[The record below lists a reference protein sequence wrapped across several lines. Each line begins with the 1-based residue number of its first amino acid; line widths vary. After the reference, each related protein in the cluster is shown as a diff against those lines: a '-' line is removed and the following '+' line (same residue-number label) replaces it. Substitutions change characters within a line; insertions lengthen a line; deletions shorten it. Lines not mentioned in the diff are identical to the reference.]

1 MSTEGRILLAD
12 DEAVFAEATA
22 DLLRREGFEVDTV
35 ADAHAALAAVDE
47 RHYDLVIS
55 DLEMPGNEDMALL
68 RRLAE
73 SNGGLPAIVV
83 TGYPSL
89 RSALTCI
96 DIPCA
101 GYLTK
106 PVEIAT
112 LVAKARAAIHRYR
125 AWLAMRRSEERIRE
139 WREEVRQLAE
149 IQPAG
154 GGVDSF
160 VALTLRNVMG
170 SLTDLREVGQAALG
184 AGAPEGG
191 HTCQLINCPRGTQLE
206 QAVRETVDVLEQT
219 KGSFKS
225 KALGDLRRKLELLL
239 AHL

>member
-1 MSTEGRILLAD
+1 MNTSGRILLAD

-35 ADAHAALAAVDE
+35 GDAHAALAAVAE
-47 RHYDLVIS
+47 RPYELVIS
-55 DLEMPGNEDMALL
+55 DLEMPGNEDLALL
-68 RRLAE
+68 RKLAV
-73 SNGGLPAIVV
+73 SNGGLPVIVV

-96 DIPCA
+96 DLPCA

-106 PVEIAT
+106 PVEIET
-112 LVAKARAAIHRYR
+112 LVAKARAAIQRYR
-125 AWLAMRRSEERIRE
+125 AWLAMRRSEERVQE
-139 WREEVRQLAE
+139 WREEMRQLAE
-149 IQPAG
+149 INPEG

-160 VALTLRNVMG
+160 LALTLRNVMG

-184 AGAPEGG
+184 GGTVGG
-191 HTCQLINCPRGTQLE
+191 HPCQLINCPRGTQLH
-206 QAVRETVDVLEQT
+206 QAVRETIDVLEQT

-239 AHL
+239 EHV